1 MADVIIG
8 LGPSGGGILSAVRRR
23 FFEVSGTVERCM
35 GKDVCFL
42 YADSDDNL
50 DRFYWKRRCG
60 IHGYPPQLKLNEK
73 VILADEHDM
82 WKNVIHKHVCNMS
95 LTQNEDVSFHI
106 CVGADDAVGT
116 DVLFTT
122 IKQVHK
128 SMASC
133 YSHAFGVYLYL
144 YVPDALGGVNINDF
158 YREHGY
164 SMLQRINAVT
174 QNRKLES
181 ETDVTTEF
189 IEGCMREPLS
199 RVYLFS
205 DINESGHFFC
215 YSDQAAAASEYLLT
229 RITGHIMHEAF
240 IRERLES
247 YGRPPESDANGT
259 IVNSRMFS
267 TFGIKR
273 IIYPESEIRDYAVM
287 SCLAVTVRQLLY
299 NNWIENYGFVS
310 MTDEEAEAG
319 YARADV
325 LHPCRLER
333 FMIDDFHLTLQ
344 ASFEG
349 FCESEKWEKFP
360 VYWGLF
366 CDCKSKEIMEDE
378 KDKHRWVQLLDEACK
393 AEFDSRF
400 RSSGVR
406 QFYADMREHD
416 ALSTLSRIIC
426 GNIESILFHEWISDM
441 GSTVYTVSLQKI
453 RITLN
458 WLIDYVSNSIV
469 KYRDGQL
476 ALQKE
481 REACSCE
488 RDILRQRILKT
499 GWLQNALFGT
509 VEKYYVQYA
518 CMMADEYVCAT
529 KIESYVYAQCLLE
542 SIFVRLKEIQN
553 SVVCCENYLGH
564 ILHEAEISAKNI
576 FTHDKTRVIDK
587 VYDPDLIH
595 EVVDRIMLQDRE
607 VLEQS
612 GKAILDYLYN
622 KASLSDSVFQDIS
635 RILSSG
641 YAIDCLSACLF
652 TLVEKYLVRIGE
664 NNYSYRLLNVNIL
677 EQIMKKYNSDALLDK
692 YIRES
697 VADAGV
703 LLRFDVDECRR
714 IPAGQTYVPM
724 TNCVQLSLPRC
735 YEKAGFRERFI
746 RKIQEQI
753 PSQLLFADRD
763 ITDNHNANEIVITS
777 IKTPFPLRYV
787 QTIRYLKELSHES
800 GPACQ

>member
-1 MADVIIG
+1 MGHFIIG
-8 LGPSGGGILSAVRRR
+8 LGPSGRSILSIVQRRIN
-23 FFEVSGTVERCM
+23 GQP
-35 GKDVCFL
+35 L
-42 YADSDDNL
+42 A
-50 DRFYWKRRCG
+50 
-60 IHGYPPQLKLNEK
+60 LKPNEK
-73 VILADEHDM
+73 VIFADEHDILE
-82 WKNVIHKHVCNMS
+82 NVIHKQVCNVAV
-95 LTQNEDVSFHI
+95 TQNEDLSFHI
-106 CVGADDAVGT
+106 CLGVDDAIGT

-122 IKQVHK
+122 IRQIHQ
-128 SMASC
+128 SMAAYHSL
-133 YSHAFGVYLYL
+133 AFGVYLYL
-144 YVPDALGGVNINDF
+144 YVPDALGSVNICNF
-158 YREHGY
+158 YRKNGY
-164 SMLQRINAVT
+164 SILQKINAAT
-174 QNRKLES
+174 LNRTLET
-181 ETDVTTEF
+181 ETGVTTEF
-189 IEGCMREPLS
+189 IEDCMREPLR

-205 DINESGHFFC
+205 DINESDRFFFG
-215 YSDQAAAASEYLLT
+215 SGFTTAASEFLTT
-229 RITGHIMHEAF
+229 RITGSIMCEGF
-240 IRERLES
+240 IGERLEC
-247 YGRPPESDANGT
+247 GRPPESDANGT

-299 NNWIENYGFVS
+299 NNWIENYGFVF

-319 YARADV
+319 YAHADV

-344 ASFEG
+344 VSFEG

-426 GNIESILFHEWISDM
+426 GNIESILFHEWMSDM

-481 REACSCE
+481 REASSYE

-518 CMMADEYVCAT
+518 CMMADECVCAT

-542 SIFVRLKEIQN
+542 SILVRLKEIQN

-564 ILHEAEISAKNI
+564 ILHEAEISAENI
-576 FTHDKTRVIDK
+576 FTYDKNRVIDK
-587 VYDPDLIH
+587 VYDPDLLH
-595 EVVDRIMLQDRE
+595 EVVDHIMLRDRE
-607 VLEQS
+607 VLDQS
-612 GKAILDYLYN
+612 GKVILDYLYN

-641 YAIDCLSACLF
+641 YAIDRLSLCIF
-652 TLVEKYLVRIGE
+652 KLVEEYLVKIGE
-664 NNYSYRLLNVNIL
+664 YHYSYQLLNVNIL
-677 EQIMKKYNSDALLDK
+677 EQIMKTYNSDALLDK
-692 YIRES
+692 YIREI

-703 LLRFDVDECRR
+703 LLRFDVDECGR

-724 TNCVQLSLPRC
+724 AGCVQLSLPKC
-735 YEKAGFRERFI
+735 YEKAAFRERFI

-753 PSQLLFADRD
+753 PSPLFLADRSIID
-763 ITDNHNANEIVITS
+763 SHNASEIVITS

-787 QTIRYLKELSHES
+787 QTIRYLKSLSHES